1 MSGPGDGTGMDGP
14 TLETGRGVQGGR
26 TGVGHTETDPGSSAN
41 GSALRFR
48 TLAGR
53 VRSNPTLYLGG
64 ALIVAI
70 AAFAALGP
78 ALSGHDPEATD
89 MANRYGLPSA
99 LHWLGTDNFGRD
111 LWVRMAL
118 GARVSVTIAV
128 ASVGIAVVVG
138 TLVGLAT
145 GYFGGWVDLVV
156 MRIVDV
162 FLGFPPIVLALAIVA
177 ALGPGVTNLVA
188 SLAAVFWTEY
198 ARVVR
203 SLTLAERELDY
214 VTAARAIGASDLR
227 IMVRQILPNVIGPV
241 IVLATLGMGT
251 AIIAESGLSFLGFG
265 VEPPTPSWGWTLAY
279 GARSLRS
286 DPWLSTAAGLAI
298 MITVLGFNVFG
309 DGLRDRLDPR
319 GQSRRVRRRADAPE
333 PARRGDE

>member
-1 MSGPGDGTGMDGP
+1 MSGHGDAPATDGP
-14 TLETGRGVQGGR
+14 VPETRRGVP
-26 TGVGHTETDPGSSAN
+26 GVQQRAGSPGKGPRPAER
-41 GSALRFR
+41 GSAHRHLGA
-48 TLAGR
+48 LAAR
-53 VRSNPTLYLGG
+53 VRSNPALYLGG

-70 AAFAALGP
+70 AAFAVLGP
-78 ALSGHDPEATD
+78 ALSGQDPEATD
-89 MANRYGLPSA
+89 MANRYGLPNA

-128 ASVGIAVVVG
+128 ASVSIAVLVG
-138 TLVGLAT
+138 TLVGLVT

-203 SLTLAERELDY
+203 SLTLTERELDY

-319 GQSRRVRRRADAPE
+319 GQSRRTRRRDL
-333 PARRGDE
+333 